1 MSERSCVND
10 AKRLGFFELPAL
22 QLGAT
27 LDFRSQP
34 VTVHDVT
41 PGTAAQAAGL
51 QVGDAVIQLD
61 QQPVRKARDVVLVMG
76 QKKPGDKI
84 TITIERGNSQRT
96 LTATIPAS

>member
-1 MSERSCVND
+1 
-10 AKRLGFFELPAL
+10 
-22 QLGAT
+22 
-27 LDFRSQP
+27 
-34 VTVHDVT
+34 
-41 PGTAAQAAGL
+41 L